1 MATNEQRVLQDWSAA
16 NFAGEYTNVG
26 TLLDA
31 LDAIG
36 RSDIMVGEAVASI
49 ARTAAAA
56 LLDLSFGDE
65 EMSVDFK

>member
-1 MATNEQRVLQDWSAA
+1 MNKAIYQDWSTDSSQYD
-16 NFAGEYTNVG
+16 FTNVG

-36 RSDIMVGEAVASI
+36 RDSITVGEAVSSI

-56 LLDLSFGDE
+56 LLDLSHGDE
-65 EMSVDFK
+65 EMSVDFR